1 MKSYEEINAKI
12 ESKKAV
18 VLTAEEII
26 GYVEKKGLATAARE
40 VDVVTTDTFGP
51 MCSSSCF
58 RMTQAWIDE
67 VEAYCG
73 IAAVDA

>member
-26 GYVEKKGLATAARE
+26 GYVEKKGLAAATRE
-40 VDVVTTDTFGP
+40 VDVVTTGHLRP
-51 MCSSSCF
+51 HVLLGVLPELRAHPSRAC
-58 RMTQAWIDE
+58 A
-67 VEAYCG
+67 
-73 IAAVDA
+73 